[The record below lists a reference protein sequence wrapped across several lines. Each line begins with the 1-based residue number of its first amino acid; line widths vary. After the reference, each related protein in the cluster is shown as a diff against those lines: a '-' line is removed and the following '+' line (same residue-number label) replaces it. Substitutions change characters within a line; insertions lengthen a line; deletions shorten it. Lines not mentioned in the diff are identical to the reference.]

1 MNEVFKTKHPLF
13 KEINIKFLNN
23 NPNSDRKN
31 FDVNLNND
39 KKFFIFGFFSVRFN
53 TDKTK
58 LIINNGFK
66 IKEYDV
72 FEGEEEIRKKGEE
85 KISYNPHFKCIHP
98 DNIENFDGKDKNKI
112 CRIIEN
118 DGTNDYKDFFK
129 VELNENKTKLII
141 DDGNESKEYNISKK
155 EDKKIIS
162 LPFKFIYPK
171 DTEKLD
177 EEIIFRI
184 IENIELNNN
193 GKNFS
198 VKHNNNE
205 KKIGIEL
212 NKNKNFF
219 GFRLNKNKKKLDVEL
234 KKNRKEFD
242 VELSDDGKKL
252 IITNN
257 GKAEEYDVF
266 KKTIDSTEFKYIS
279 VEKDNSEIIFK
290 IIENNDQIE
299 NFYCKYISN
308 YIFLEKIDITKT
320 VIDSQE
326 ETNLSFF
333 FCIFKDGCYSQG
345 NNHTEAEIINSNFEK
360 CIFLGNAGFSFS
372 IFKDNREKWGRSIPF
387 SDSAFLDEA
396 DFMYTKFESDAF
408 FNNCIFKEVNFN
420 RAEFKQ
426 YTSFENSKFVES
438 LNLSK
443 SKINKMNL
451 ANTNIKKLHL
461 TDVDIE
467 NYINCEHTEIED
479 AGCRET
485 FRTLKESCMKK
496 YDNILALDFYKREM
510 KQYKSELDWKK
521 NFIKKFILSLE
532 KVMSNYGTNPFL
544 PIFWF
549 LPLHY
554 IDYVIRDYDKK
565 IYNDLENGG
574 FNIYN
579 LNIMEIIFN
588 PSNPS
593 NLLGF
598 WFLIKLVLS
607 SILIYEII
615 KSFRM
620 FSRKL

>member
-1 MNEVFKTKHPLF
+1 MNEVFKTHHPLF
-13 KEINIKFLNN
+13 KEINTKFLNN
-23 NPNSDRKN
+23 DPNS
-31 FDVNLNND
+31 
-39 KKFFIFGFFSVRFN
+39 
-53 TDKTK
+53 
-58 LIINNGFK
+58 
-66 IKEYDV
+66 
-72 FEGEEEIRKKGEE
+72 
-85 KISYNPHFKCIHP
+85 
-98 DNIENFDGKDKNKI
+98 
-112 CRIIEN
+112 
-118 DGTNDYKDFFK
+118 
-129 VELNENKTKLII
+129 
-141 DDGNESKEYNISKK
+141 
-155 EDKKIIS
+155 
-162 LPFKFIYPK
+162 
-171 DTEKLD
+171 
-177 EEIIFRI
+177 
-184 IENIELNNN
+184 
-193 GKNFS
+193 
-198 VKHNNNE
+198 
-205 KKIGIEL
+205 
-212 NKNKNFF
+212 
-219 GFRLNKNKKKLDVEL
+219 NKK
-234 KKNRKEFD
+234 NFD

-266 KKTIDSTEFKYIS
+266 KKTIDSTEFKCIS

-333 FCIFKDGCYSQG
+333 FCIFKDGCYSKG

-451 ANTNIKKLHL
+451 ANANIKKLHL

-467 NYINCEHTEIED
+467 NYINCEHTEIENAD
-479 AGCRET
+479 CRET
-485 FRTLKESCMKK
+485 FRTLKENCIKK
-496 YDNILALDFYKREM
+496 YDNISALYLHTKEFNKH
-510 KQYKSELDWKK
+510 QSELDWKK
-521 NFIKKFILSLE
+521 NFIEKFILSLE
-532 KVMSNYGTNPFL
+532 KVMSNYGTNPFFPMGWL
-544 PIFWF
+544 LLI
-549 LPLHY
+549 HS
-554 IDYVIRDYDKK
+554 IDYGIRILFSDYYTELKETD
-565 IYNDLENGG
+565 

-593 NLLGF
+593 NLIGF
-598 WFLIKLVLS
+598 WFLIKIILS
-607 SILIYEII
+607 SVLIYEII